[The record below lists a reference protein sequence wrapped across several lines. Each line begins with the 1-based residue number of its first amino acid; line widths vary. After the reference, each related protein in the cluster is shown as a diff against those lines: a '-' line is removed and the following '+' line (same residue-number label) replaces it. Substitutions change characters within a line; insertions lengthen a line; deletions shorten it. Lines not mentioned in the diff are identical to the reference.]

1 MIDYVINLALMLGS
15 WSHSN
20 RPVMAIA
27 TQNVGLVDH
36 RVSLWFTPYMEN
48 IKIFTLFILFL
59 FLLFLPHTAVTKT
72 TCGSST
78 CTTGGPLGLISH
90 VTTTVKPFSLSHLL
104 GTSLSKAS
112 DYNGQVVTIND
123 PDKCLPA
130 RLLNQETSLVEYS
143 PFSYLSF
150 GGPMNYTFL
159 NCSSSKP
166 SILPA
171 RIISCLSTAYYKV
184 IALPTSWLLPPDPIL
199 LPHCN
204 EISTTL
210 VPTSLEWE
218 HFNDGLELTWEVPDC
233 RSCEVRGQAC
243 GLKNG
248 KSLEIRCFGPSKI
261 HTVRASS
268 GPSRAAKYGVMM
280 AIGIAPLLFI
290 IWLVLYVCGRMMIE
304 VNGQNHR
311 HITELSIVTNQQLPT
326 IVTGLDASTIE
337 SYPTTLLG
345 ESWEPPKPND
355 NTCPICLSE
364 YQSKETLRTI
374 PECNHYFHAN
384 CVDKWLRLN
393 ATCPLCRNPRD
404 RDNNIS
410 HLVIE
415 I

>member
-1 MIDYVINLALMLGS
+1 
-15 WSHSN
+15 
-20 RPVMAIA
+20 MAIA
-27 TQNVGLVDH
+27 PQNVGLVDH
-36 RVSLWFTPYMEN
+36 RLSLWFTPYMEN
-48 IKIFTLFILFL
+48 IKIFTFFILFL
-59 FLLFLPHTAVTKT
+59 FLLFLPHTVTKT

-78 CTTGGPLGLISH
+78 CTAGGPLVKFPFQLRNYQASSCGYPGFDVSCHNNSQTILTLPSFGDF
-90 VTTTVKPFSLSHLL
+90 TVESI
-104 GTSLSKAS
+104 
-112 DYNGQVVTIND
+112 DYNGQIVTIND

-130 RLLNQETSLVEYS
+130 RLLNHETSLVEYS

-150 GGPMNYTFL
+150 GGPINYTFL

-171 RIISCLSTAYYKV
+171 RIISCLSTDYYKV
-184 IALPTSWLLPPDPIL
+184 IALPTSWLLPPDPML

-204 EISTTL
+204 AILTTL

-268 GPSRAAKYGVMM
+268 GPSRAAKYGIMM
-280 AIGIAPLLFI
+280 AIGIPPLLFI
-290 IWLVLYVCGRMMIE
+290 IWLLLYMCGRMMIE

-326 IVTGLDASTIE
+326 IVTGLDAPTIE

-345 ESWEPPKPND
+345 ESWELPKPND

-374 PECNHYFHAN
+374 PKCNHYFHAN

-393 ATCPLCRNPRD
+393 ATCPLCRNPQD
-404 RDNNIS
+404 RDNNRS

>member
-1 MIDYVINLALMLGS
+1 
-15 WSHSN
+15 
-20 RPVMAIA
+20 MAVA

-36 RVSLWFTPYMEN
+36 RLSLWFTSYMEN
-48 IKIFTLFILFL
+48 IKIFTFFILFL

-78 CTTGGPLGLISH
+78 CTAGGPLVNFPFQLRNYQASSCGYPGFDISCH
-90 VTTTVKPFSLSHLL
+90 NNSQTILTLPSFGDFTVESI
-104 GTSLSKAS
+104 

-130 RLLNQETSLVEYS
+130 RLLNHETSLVEYS

-261 HTVRASS
+261 HT
-268 GPSRAAKYGVMM
+268 G
-280 AIGIAPLLFI
+280 
-290 IWLVLYVCGRMMIE
+290 MI
-304 VNGQNHR
+304 N
-311 HITELSIVTNQQLPT
+311 
-326 IVTGLDASTIE
+326 
-337 SYPTTLLG
+337 
-345 ESWEPPKPND
+345 
-355 NTCPICLSE
+355 
-364 YQSKETLRTI
+364 
-374 PECNHYFHAN
+374 
-384 CVDKWLRLN
+384 
-393 ATCPLCRNPRD
+393 
-404 RDNNIS
+404 
-410 HLVIE
+410 
-415 I
+415 